1 MQNCKHRY
9 IIVLEERAN
18 SPSLLLKGGAMSLRW
33 NKEQADIYNLVKE
46 GLSNKEL
53 REKGYKK
60 PLVDKVKGAIA
71 KGDAP
76 PHLGEP
82 QTPPGEPLFSATLK
96 TKKVT
101 LEPIVAVRYD
111 SVRHALRLGN
121 DYTLE
126 QFIDESTDIIT
137 ELVGAVPPGFTKE
150 EQAEETKKEEVAV
163 V

>member
-1 MQNCKHRY
+1 
-9 IIVLEERAN
+9 
-18 SPSLLLKGGAMSLRW
+18 MSLRW
-33 NKEQADIYNLVKE
+33 NKDQVDIYNLVKE
-46 GLSNKEL
+46 NASNKEL

-60 PLVDKVKGAIA
+60 SLVDKVKAAIA

-76 PHLGEP
+76 PQPAEP
-82 QTPPGEPLFSATLK
+82 KTTHSGEPLFSATLK

-111 SVRHALRLGN
+111 SVRHALELGN

-137 ELVGAVPPGFTKE
+137 ELVGAVPPGFAKE
-150 EQAEETKKEEVAV
+150 EQSVTTGGG
-163 V
+163 

>member
-1 MQNCKHRY
+1 
-9 IIVLEERAN
+9 
-18 SPSLLLKGGAMSLRW
+18 MSLRW
-33 NKEQADIYNLVKE
+33 NKEQVDIYNLVKE
-46 GLSNKEL
+46 GISSKEL
-53 REKGYKK
+53 KGKGYKK
-60 PLVDKVKGAIA
+60 SLIDKVKAAIA

-76 PHLGEP
+76 PQPEEP
-82 QTPPGEPLFSATLK
+82 KTPHSGEPLFSATLK

-111 SVRHALRLGN
+111 SVRHALGLGN

-126 QFIDESTDIIT
+126 QFLDESTDIIT

-150 EQAEETKKEEVAV
+150 GQAEEIKEKEVAV